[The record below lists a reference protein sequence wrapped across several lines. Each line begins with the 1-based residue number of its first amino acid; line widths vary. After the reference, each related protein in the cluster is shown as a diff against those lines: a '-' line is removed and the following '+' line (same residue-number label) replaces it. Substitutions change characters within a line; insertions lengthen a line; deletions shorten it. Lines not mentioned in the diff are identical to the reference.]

1 MNLVRFKP
9 ATTTWPAFD
18 NIFDDFFKDI
28 SKTVGRDSS
37 TYARPAVNIVENK
50 EGFSI
55 ELAAPGLTKED
66 FNVSVEKNTLTISA
80 DKEAK
85 QEEDVKYRR
94 KEFSYFSFKR
104 SFHLPNSIDA
114 NNITAKYE
122 NGVLSL
128 ALAKK
133 EEAKEKPARTIEIG

>member
-80 DKEAK
+80 NKEAK

>member
-28 SKTVGRDSS
+28 SKTVGRDNS
-37 TYARPAVNIVENK
+37 TYTRPAVNIVENK

-66 FNVSVEKNTLTISA
+66 FNVSVEKKTLTISA
-80 DKEAK
+80 NKEAK
-85 QEEDVKYRR
+85 QEEDNKYRR

-104 SFHLPNSIDA
+104 SFHLPSSIDA

-122 NGVLSL
+122 NGILTL